1 MIIQNIPK
9 IITDNKFKGILLDL
23 LSFEDKIVAKT
34 FSDIIDCST
43 SYEPIIQ
50 TMTFVTS
57 YCKNCHLIISEDT
70 SNINT
75 ALQKA
80 IY

>member
-1 MIIQNIPK
+1 MYLKLIVVNFSIWLFK
-9 IITDNKFKGILLDL
+9 IFQKF
-23 LSFEDKIVAKT
+23 EHNIVAKIV
-34 FSDIIDCST
+34 SDIIDNST
-43 SYEPIIQ
+43 SYETIIQ
-50 TMTFVTS
+50 AMTFVTS